1 MTAVIGLGELVIMV
15 GLHHL
20 VRWIL
25 LLKVDVL
32 KVVLAALFI
41 FFELLKGIEQGTFAF
56 SNLQGVFINISVP
69 KRPLIVVDLAK
80 V

>member
-1 MTAVIGLGELVIMV
+1 MAAVIGLGELVIMV

-32 KVVLAALFI
+32 KVVLAAFFI
-41 FFELLKGIEQGTFAF
+41 FFELLKGIEQSAFAF
-56 SNLQGVFINISVP
+56 SNLQGVFTFLNCKI
-69 KRPLIVVDLAK
+69 
-80 V
+80 